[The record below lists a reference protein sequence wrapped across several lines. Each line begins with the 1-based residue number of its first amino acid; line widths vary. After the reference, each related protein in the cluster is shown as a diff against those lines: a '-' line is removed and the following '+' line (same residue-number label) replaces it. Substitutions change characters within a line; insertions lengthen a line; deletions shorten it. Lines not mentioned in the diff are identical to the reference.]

1 VSFDAGGG
9 SDSNEFGG
17 WSHNGNVSIS
27 LKPLSSLTISTGPQL
42 NRSRNVAQY
51 IQTETDPAAAA
62 TYGHRYVFGT
72 IDQTQLTLTTR
83 VNFVLTRRASL
94 QVFMQPLLATGAYS
108 GFKELAAP
116 NTFDFLRYG
125 AAGSAIAYDPLSRV
139 YSVRPDAGS
148 AEGVFTFENPDFNF
162 KSLRANA
169 VFRWEFRPGST
180 LYAVWTSERQDF
192 SRPGIFHFGR
202 DLSSLLRAPS
212 NDVVLVKLAY
222 WIGR

>member
-1 VSFDAGGG
+1 MNPAGPNWNVSLNSDTRKSVSFDAGGG

-51 IQTETDPAAAA
+51 VQTETDPAAAA

-94 QVFMQPLLATGAYS
+94 QVFMQPLVVVGDYLD
-108 GFKELAAP
+108 FKSLAAP
-116 NTFDFLRYG
+116 RTFTFD
-125 AAGSAIAYDPLSRV
+125 AYPNAPFDP
-139 YSVRPDAGS
+139 A
-148 AEGVFTFENPDFNF
+148 FNF
-162 KSLRANA
+162 KSLRLNA
-169 VFRWEFRPGST
+169 IFRWEWRLGSA
-180 LYAVWTSERQDF
+180 LYVAWTQQRQDL
-192 SRPGIFHFGR
+192 SHPGQFEFGR
-202 DLSSLLRAPS
+202 DLG
-212 NDVVLVKLAY
+212 DVFTGPADNILMVKFTR
-222 WIGR
+222 WFGR